1 MGTLHLAEPLPDDVE
16 EGLHEFGRKLLDIVL
31 QPDALAFHRQV
42 IAEAGRFA
50 QSAKLFIARNRVR
63 DLIGKVLRTYTDTL
77 RDPQL
82 TAEHFA
88 ILAVGIPR
96 VLALLVGREPPAKE
110 ERRLRAA
117 VRPFLDGS
125 RA

>member
-1 MGTLHLAEPLPDDVE
+1 VTLLA
-16 EGLHEFGRKLLDIVL
+16 RYC
-31 QPDALAFHRQV
+31 R
-42 IAEAGRFA
+42 
-50 QSAKLFIARNRVR
+50 
-63 DLIGKVLRTYTDTL
+63 LITDQGAITL

-96 VLALLVGREPPAKE
+96 MLALLVGREPPAKE

-117 VRPFLDGS
+117 ARLFLDGS